1 MADERMSDAD
11 SPGNGSSSSEAATP
25 VLANDAASSD
35 NGDSDD
41 LFQSKDASVDNVG
54 AAEQQN
60 EASSSPASMA
70 SEQEEED
77 QAIQGLSLCERE
89 ILTLLAVDKVIL
101 VQYTGR
107 ICAYIV
113 DYSA

>member
-41 LFQSKDASVDNVG
+41 LFRSKDASVDNVEATG
-54 AAEQQN
+54 AQD

-70 SEQEEED
+70 SEQDEDD

-89 ILTLLAVDKVIL
+89 ILTLLAVDKVIIF
-101 VQYTGR
+101 TK
-107 ICAYIV
+107 
-113 DYSA
+113 